1 MCFNKKIYL
10 IDGDTGGTYWGE
22 NSRQLNIYD
31 ITTDTWTIGSYYS
44 GTLAIGA
51 TGRCNLQGDFVT
63 VGGTNWYSHISTPTD
78 MMRYSNYDINYDIWY
93 TTNGNDPIDAN
104 GVLDKYAIKYQD
116 NLNIRKSAARYVTVK
131 AVSILR

>member
-22 NSRQLNIYD
+22 NSKQLNIYD

-78 MMRYSNYDINYDIWY
+78 TMRYSNYDINYDIWY

-116 NLNIRKSAARYVTVK
+116 NLNIRKSAARDVTVK